1 MNWDKMCEYDT
12 FFIKNLQIVC
22 LFRRNTIILHPISIK
37 SIEKMMS
44 MNLIN
49 GLIIIRLQGAV
60 GSDKVH
66 TS

>member
-1 MNWDKMCEYDT
+1 
-12 FFIKNLQIVC
+12 
-22 LFRRNTIILHPISIK
+22 LHPISIK
-37 SIEKMMS
+37 SIETMMS